1 MMPEFIK
8 AIGIYYKSELKAI
21 RKSSIQLQPVYE
33 AFSNAWDALT
43 ERFSKE
49 HLQHGKIRIEFYYK
63 YDIFKDQIGNQTA
76 VLDKVIISDNGAGI
90 NPTSY
95 NRLLTLRDNSKS
107 ASNKGTG
114 RIQFAHYF
122 DETTFDSIY
131 SIDGS
136 RGKHLVMTLSKKEA
150 FLNNNAILRKELE
163 EDVTSLQPYTKVTLK
178 RVLDEKKDRLFYSE
192 MTLKNIAV
200 ELKHHFLARLCE
212 SRTNLPV
219 IELVRFED
227 NVEKETI
234 HISQQDIPT
243 ADKRE
248 SVKVK
253 YSKLDDQNKVI
264 ETDRTADF
272 TLISFVLNE
281 NVLAKNSIYYVSN
294 GALAQENTIDGLPK
308 KDSIDG
314 KRYMFLLSGEYFDE
328 VEDDLRGNLHLV
340 KEAAFKKQN
349 EANLFKE
356 EELLVDNI
364 VSQTNEKIA
373 ELYPLFSMKREDTL
387 RNLDKLQ
394 SMFLIDKESI
404 EAFRKKVKSS
414 DSDAQI
420 LSMIY
425 KTEMEETARRD
436 AEIKT
441 EFEKV
446 KTLKPDKA
454 EYQQQLKQHVETFTK
469 LVPLQ
474 NRTNLTK
481 YVARRK
487 LVLEIFNTILENEK
501 ENAKKTGAIN
511 EDVLH
516 NLIFSQKTTNENSEN
531 SDMWLLNDEYIYF
544 SGTSDLAL
552 NQIEIGDKT
561 LLKQDMT
568 DEEKIYLVKAGH
580 DGGKRRPDI
589 FLFPKEGRCIIVE
602 FKAPTV
608 DVANHLNQINRYARL
623 INNLSDPSF
632 GFCKYYGYLIGE
644 NIDIEEIK
652 DNDPYFQDAPNL
664 GYIFKPYLPITA
676 KFGRKDGSLYTEV
689 IKYSDILK
697 RAQLR
702 NQIFLSKL
710 DGK

>member
-1 MMPEFIK
+1 MSEFIK
-8 AIGIYYKSELKAI
+8 AIGIYYRSELDAI

-33 AFSNAWDALT
+33 AFSNAWEALT

-49 HLQHGKIRIEFYYK
+49 QLQHGKIRLEFYY
-63 YDIFKDQIGNQTA
+63 IKDLFQDHIEIQSA
-76 VLDKVIISDNGAGI
+76 VLDKIIISDNGVGI

-131 SIDGS
+131 SIDGHH
-136 RGKHLVMTLSKKEA
+136 GKHLVITLSKKEA

-163 EDVTSLQPYTKVTLK
+163 EEFTNCQPYTKVTLK
-178 RVLDEKKDRLFYSE
+178 RILDEKKDRKYYSE
-192 MTLKNIAV
+192 ISLENIAV

-219 IELVRFED
+219 IELVRIED
-227 NVEKETI
+227 NIEKTTI
-234 HISQQDIPT
+234 YIREKDIPT

-248 SVKVK
+248 SIKVK
-253 YSKLDDQNKVI
+253 YSKLDEQNKVI

-272 TLISFVLNE
+272 TLMSFVLNE
-281 NVLAKNSIYYVSN
+281 DVLAKNSIYYVSN
-294 GALAQENTIDGLPK
+294 GALAQENSIDGLPK

-314 KRYMFLLSGEYFDE
+314 KRYMFLLSGDYFDQAD
-328 VEDDLRGNLHLV
+328 DDLRGNLHLV
-340 KEAAFKKQN
+340 KESTFKKQN
-349 EANLFKE
+349 EGNLFKE

-364 VSQTNEKIA
+364 VSQTSEKIA
-373 ELYPLFSMKREDTL
+373 EIYPVFSMKRKETL
-387 RNLDKLQ
+387 RNLDELQ

-404 EAFRKKVKSS
+404 ETFRKKVKSS

-425 KTEMEETARRD
+425 KTEMEGTAQRD
-436 AEIKT
+436 AEIKA

-446 KTLKPDKA
+446 KALKPDNH
-454 EYQQQLKQHVETFTK
+454 EYQQQLKQHIETFTK

-481 YVARRK
+481 YIARRK

-516 NLIFSQKTTNENSEN
+516 NLIFSQKTTNEDPEN

-552 NQIEIGDKT
+552 NQIEIGGKK

-568 DEEKIYLVKAGH
+568 DDEKEYLIKAGH

-602 FKAPTV
+602 FKAPAV

-652 DNDPYFQDAPNL
+652 DNDPYFQEASNL

-676 KFGRKDGSLYTEV
+676 KFGRNQGSLYTEV

-710 DGK
+710 EGK